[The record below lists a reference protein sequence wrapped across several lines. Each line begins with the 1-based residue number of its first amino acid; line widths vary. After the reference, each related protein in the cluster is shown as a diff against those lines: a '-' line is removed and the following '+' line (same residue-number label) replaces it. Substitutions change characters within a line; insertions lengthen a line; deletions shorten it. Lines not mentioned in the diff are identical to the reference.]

1 MTDRSHSRRFNF
13 LTRRPLEQLNSCMLP
28 LAVRWEGTTAEEL
41 IFWLPSQQDK
51 HDDELDGDTSD
62 EEGDEENTA
71 DSLLE
76 EVAAFSEQMI
86 LIVVMPEVNDI
97 GDDSTTEIRWEFAV
111 PSRRDKVEAF
121 AGDVFKCERCW
132 VGSSC
137 DWMKLSAVKIPLSS
151 RDLRMEQNYLWVS
164 LY

>member
-1 MTDRSHSRRFNF
+1 M
-13 LTRRPLEQLNSCMLP
+13 
-28 LAVRWEGTTAEEL
+28 
-41 IFWLPSQQDK
+41 PSQQDK

-97 GDDSTTEIRWEFAV
+97 GDDSTTEIR
-111 PSRRDKVEAF
+111 
-121 AGDVFKCERCW
+121 
-132 VGSSC
+132 
-137 DWMKLSAVKIPLSS
+137 
-151 RDLRMEQNYLWVS
+151 
-164 LY
+164 